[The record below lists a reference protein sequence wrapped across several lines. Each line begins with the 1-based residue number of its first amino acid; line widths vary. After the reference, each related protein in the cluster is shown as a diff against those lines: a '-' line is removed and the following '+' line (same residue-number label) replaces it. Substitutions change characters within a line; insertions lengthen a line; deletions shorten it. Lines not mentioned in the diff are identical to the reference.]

1 MVFENRLSDDF
12 NKSNPAG
19 AKIRDTQI
27 FLQFSKRNPK
37 AIIVSM
43 SCPGSHSFAT
53 LLCSLK
59 FICVHR
65 LELGVYTIS

>member
-43 SCPGSHSFAT
+43 SWVPF
-53 LLCSLK
+53 LLRSGA
-59 FICVHR
+59 VNN
-65 LELGVYTIS
+65 

>member
-37 AIIVSM
+37 AITVSM
-43 SCPGSHSFAT
+43 SWVPF
-53 LLCSLK
+53 LLRSGA
-59 FICVHR
+59 VNN
-65 LELGVYTIS
+65 

>member
-1 MVFENRLSDDF
+1 MVFVNRLSDDF

-27 FLQFSKRNPK
+27 FLPFSKRNPK

-43 SCPGSHSFAT
+43 SWLPFFS
-53 LLCSLK
+53 LLSSLK
-59 FICVHR
+59 FICSSVR
-65 LELGVYTIS
+65 VYTIL

>member
-19 AKIRDTQI
+19 AEIRDTQI

-43 SCPGSHSFAT
+43 SW
-53 LLCSLK
+53 
-59 FICVHR
+59 
-65 LELGVYTIS
+65 LGHQQKVGKGRISGRKVGNGRFL